1 VKRALGNSQETRF
14 ESIFLA
20 SGQKFARSAVN
31 AYISEDWV
39 IFGLHAGVALEL
51 LAKAYLSSLHPSL
64 IVEGVDSLLYACQVP
79 GHVLAPLRAFRTISA
94 SEAMSRCGRILPTLT
109 NLTRGELSLIID
121 VRNGVAH
128 LGQVDQTLAS
138 RALAPFVTAC
148 DELLGAMSEEA
159 AEFWA
164 EGHAFLE
171 KHLASY
177 RRQAVERV
185 NARLKQARK
194 VFGDRF
200 KNLDD
205 KAKTTLIVSI
215 VQAYEHSGYGRQ
227 LFDCP
232 VCGNLALE
240 TGTYDF
246 EWTVPEG
253 ADSDDPEVWEH
264 EAYPEVTFY
273 PAGLRCQV
281 CGLALNGPD
290 EMEAAGLPPD
300 WIIPQEDVRPEDFIP
315 DYEDEDIY

>member
-1 VKRALGNSQETRF
+1 MKRALGGSQETRF
-14 ESIFLA
+14 ESVFLA
-20 SGQKFARSAVN
+20 SARKFARSAVG
-31 AYISEDWV
+31 AYISGDWV

-64 IVEGVDSLLYACQVP
+64 VVDGVDSLLYACQVP
-79 GHVLAPLRAFRTISA
+79 GHVLAPLRAVRTISA
-94 SEAMSRCGRILPTLT
+94 SEAMSRCGRILPTLM
-109 NLTRGELSLIID
+109 NLTRGELSLILD

-128 LGQVDQTLAS
+128 LGQVDQTLAT

-148 DELLGAMSEEA
+148 DELLGAMSEDP

-164 EGHAFLE
+164 EGHAYLE
-171 KHLASY
+171 QHLASY
-177 RRQAVERV
+177 RQQATEQVK
-185 NARLKQARK
+185 ARLKEARK
-194 VFGDRF
+194 VFRERF

-205 KAKTTLIVSI
+205 KAKRTLITSI
-215 VQAYEHSGYGRQ
+215 VQAYDHSGYERQ

-232 VCGNLALE
+232 VCANLALE

-253 ADSDDPEVWEH
+253 ADADDPEVWEH

-281 CGLALNGPD
+281 CGLALNGSH
-290 EMEAAGLPPD
+290 EVEAAGLPPD
-300 WIIPQEDVRPEDFIP
+300 WIIPQEEVHPEDFIP
-315 DYEDEDIY
+315 DYEDIGFS